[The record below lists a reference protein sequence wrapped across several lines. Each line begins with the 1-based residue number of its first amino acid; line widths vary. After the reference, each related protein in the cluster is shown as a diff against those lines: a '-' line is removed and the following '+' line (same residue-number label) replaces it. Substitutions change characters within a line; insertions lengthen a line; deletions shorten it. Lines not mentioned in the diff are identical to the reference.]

1 MEGLGE
7 CSGGCVVCVVDTV
20 FEEALVED
28 CGEEVEGFFGI
39 ADHDVDDGF
48 LFADVV
54 QLHVIC
60 VEEVF
65 DPAGLESCGEVGEC
79 GDNAFFGFSCSLFI
93 GSVLA
98 GCEGEPVK
106 GACSIIVVAFRVVM
120 VVVDP
125 FSCFG
130 EEVIDTTHSVFVFFA
145 GLHTAYHGGDGV
157 EGDVFFVFEE
167 VYPCDEGVEE
177 AFAGFIPEV
186 VFIVFPTCV
195 SDNVFG

>member
-20 FEEALVED
+20 FEEALVEN

-60 VEEVF
+60 VEE
-65 DPAGLESCGEVGEC
+65 
-79 GDNAFFGFSCSLFI
+79 
-93 GSVLA
+93 
-98 GCEGEPVK
+98 
-106 GACSIIVVAFRVVM
+106 
-120 VVVDP
+120 
-125 FSCFG
+125 
-130 EEVIDTTHSVFVFFA
+130 
-145 GLHTAYHGGDGV
+145 
-157 EGDVFFVFEE
+157 
-167 VYPCDEGVEE
+167 